1 MTDDTMLFNNKQIE
15 KINSTIKHFPN
26 NTQFSVAKVKGGEVN
41 YYGVLKESDSLK
53 VIDNKGSVFE
63 IASVSKVITAAMLAQ
78 LVVNGKLSLTDKITD
93 YLDINIKNDTGINFT
108 QLANHT
114 SGIPRLPP
122 GMFWSSI
129 FEGMKNP
136 YKNYDEDS
144 LLNYLKN
151 QHKNK
156 KTGSCSYSNLGVG
169 LLGYLIGRI
178 CETDYE
184 TALQSLICQPLGL
197 ESTTTNRDKIKSQLI
212 EGRDKKGKVT
222 PYWDLNIL
230 AGAGGIYSN
239 VVDLSKFIL
248 ANFDNNNHALQLQ
261 HQPTHELHKTVK
273 MGLGWHI
280 FNSKGTGYKDWLW
293 HNGATGGFCSEVL
306 IDLEKHKGIVLL
318 TNVSGKFIFKA
329 NKLQKL
335 AFELMDDEE

>member
-1 MTDDTMLFNNKQIE
+1 MLLNEKHIE
-15 KINSTIKHFPN
+15 KINSVIRHFPD
-26 NTQFSVAKVKGGEVN
+26 NTQFSVAEVDAGEVN
-41 YYGVLKESDSLK
+41 YYGVLKESVALK
-53 VIDNKGSVFE
+53 VIDNRSSVFE
-63 IASVSKVITAAMLAQ
+63 IASVSKVITSAMLAQ
-78 LVVNGKLSLTDKITD
+78 LVVTGKLSLTDKISN
-93 YLDINIKNDTGINFT
+93 YLDVNIKNDTGINFT
-108 QLANHT
+108 HLANHT

-122 GMFWSSI
+122 GMLWSTI
-129 FEGMKNP
+129 FKGMDNP
-136 YKNYDEDS
+136 YKNYDESS
-144 LLNYLKN
+144 LLNYLEN

-184 TALQSLICQPLGL
+184 TALQSLICQPLAL
-197 ESTTTNRDKIKSQLI
+197 KSTTTNRDKIKNQLV
-212 EGRDKKGKVT
+212 EGRDKNGKIT
-222 PYWDLNIL
+222 PHWDLNIL

-248 ANFDNNNHALQLQ
+248 ANFDKNNQALQLQ

-306 IDLEKHKGIVLL
+306 IDLENQKGIVLL

-329 NKLQKL
+329 NKLRNL
-335 AFELMDDEE
+335 VFELMNGE